1 MLFYFDEGELDFL
14 EYIRELLFLEGGLVF
29 LGIKSID
36 NERNA
41 VHSLNRMPETVLA
54 FEFWHWYP
62 LNL

>member
-29 LGIKSID
+29 LCIKSID

-54 FEFWHWYP
+54 LEF
-62 LNL
+62 

>member
-41 VHSLNRMPETVLA
+41 VHSLNRMPEIVLA
-54 FEFWHWYP
+54 FEF
-62 LNL
+62 